1 MTQVESA
8 VACPRDC
15 CCQSQRVRRKCPLCE
30 PKGQLCGLE
39 TEQSPVRNSNHSQLF
54 LLDSSA
60 YKVQTVPDI
69 LQMPH
74 NGQQLRISASFQGT
88 GIGKEGFLALR
99 DLYLKGLKIL

>member
-1 MTQVESA
+1 MLFKKYLSEVNFISHIGYKWKVQSLA
-8 VACPRDC
+8 PRD

-39 TEQSPVRNSNHSQLF
+39 TEQSPVRGASNHSQLF

-69 LQMPH
+69 LQIPH
-74 NGQQLRISASFQGT
+74 NGSN
-88 GIGKEGFLALR
+88 
-99 DLYLKGLKIL
+99 